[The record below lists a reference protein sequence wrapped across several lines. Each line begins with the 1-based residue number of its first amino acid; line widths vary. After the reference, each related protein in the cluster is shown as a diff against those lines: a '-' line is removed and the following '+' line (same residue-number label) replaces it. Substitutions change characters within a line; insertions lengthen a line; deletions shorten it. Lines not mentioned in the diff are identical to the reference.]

1 MMTCSGVRNPI
12 PEQIGRAHVF
22 ILHGGKFPQ
31 FILSVVNVDLEH
43 VIGLLLNFLFP
54 LVPIQR

>member
-1 MMTCSGVRNPI
+1 MGNPFSELI
-12 PEQIGRAHVF
+12 ERAHVF
-22 ILHGGKFPQ
+22 ILHGGEFLQ

-43 VIGLLLNFLFP
+43 IVGLLLNFFFP